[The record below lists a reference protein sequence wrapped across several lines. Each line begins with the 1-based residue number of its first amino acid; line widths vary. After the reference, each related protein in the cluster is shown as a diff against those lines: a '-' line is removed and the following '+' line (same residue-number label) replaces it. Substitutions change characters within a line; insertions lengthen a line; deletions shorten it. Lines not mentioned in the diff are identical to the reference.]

1 MGPAGIKAV
10 EYYRRCLCIKKKEK
24 KKNPAFLLEVGIRL
38 MLLELDYGI
47 TGWTSVHA
55 FPIFPGTLMKSTLGV
70 AVC

>member
-10 EYYRRCLCIKKKEK
+10 GYYRRCFFIKKKEK
-24 KKNPAFLLEVGIRL
+24 NPALLLEVGIRL
-38 MLLELDYGI
+38 MLLELGCGI

-55 FPIFPGTLMKSTLGV
+55 CPVFPGTLMKSALGT